1 MRMRDTLCGCSVVL
15 SCWKKVV
22 RMNREY
28 ESDGDSDSGDDSGRI
43 DIADGLSSD
52 TLNALLAFMNPASIE
67 IDGGDVDN
75 TLDALP
81 TPPSDNSGKISD
93 KSVVA
98 AFTPKDVNVI
108 AETFARLQA
117 RADAEELANPKVS
130 CMHIPLIEVV
140 ALIFS

>member
-1 MRMRDTLCGCSVVL
+1 
-15 SCWKKVV
+15 VV

-28 ESDGDSDSGDDSGRI
+28 ESDGDSDSGDESGRI
-43 DIADGLSSD
+43 DIADGL
-52 TLNALLAFMNPASIE
+52 
-67 IDGGDVDN
+67 
-75 TLDALP
+75 P
-81 TPPSDNSGKISD
+81 TPPSENSGKISD